1 MTKNIDERKYKL
13 IREIMELDN
22 ESILSRIEEQ
32 LASIKADNDLWSKV
46 IKPVKNSITIEQM
59 ITEQNYQSIDRDSFF
74 ASVNVLE
81 ITESIEELLSML
93 D

>member
-22 ESILSRIEEQ
+22 ETILSRIEEQ
-32 LASIKADNDLWSKV
+32 LASIKADKDLWSKV
-46 IKPVKNSITIEQM
+46 IKPVKDSITVEQM
-59 ITEQNYQSIDRDSFF
+59 IREQNYQSIDRDSFF
-74 ASVNVLE
+74 ESVNGLE